1 MKKNLISAVLMTIAT
16 TVLLGFIYPL
26 VVTAL
31 AQTLMNDKAN
41 GQLISKDGRVV
52 SKYHYFSE

>member
-31 AQTLMNDKAN
+31 AQTLMTTM
-41 GQLISKDGRVV
+41 S
-52 SKYHYFSE
+52 S